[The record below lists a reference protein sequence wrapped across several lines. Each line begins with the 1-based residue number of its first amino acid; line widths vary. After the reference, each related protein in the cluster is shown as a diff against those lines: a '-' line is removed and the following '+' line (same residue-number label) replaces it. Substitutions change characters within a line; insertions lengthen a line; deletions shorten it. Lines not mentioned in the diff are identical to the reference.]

1 MNLAEDRANAK
12 KLTQLPHTILA
23 EGEVT
28 GHYHEAVGGAAVL
41 YEGDG
46 GQRVLDVLE
55 EGAQLT
61 HQEHK
66 TVELP
71 VERYDVGRVM
81 EMDHAAEEARRVA
94 D

>member
-28 GHYHEAVGGAAVL
+28 GHYHEAVGGAVVL
-41 YEGDG
+41 YESDD
-46 GQRVLDVLE
+46 GQRVLDVQGQ
-55 EGAQLT
+55 GAELT

-66 TVELP
+66 TVTVP
-71 VERYDVGRVM
+71 AERYDVSRVM